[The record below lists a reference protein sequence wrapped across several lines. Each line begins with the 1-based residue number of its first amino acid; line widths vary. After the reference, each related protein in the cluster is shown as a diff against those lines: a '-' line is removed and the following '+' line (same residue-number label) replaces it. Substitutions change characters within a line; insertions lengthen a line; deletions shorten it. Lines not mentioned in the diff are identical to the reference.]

1 MARHGEN
8 IYKRQDGRYE
18 GRYVTGKTKDGK
30 TRFGY
35 VYARQYAEVRRPSG
49 KAAFAAET
57 DGDLRQTPRY
67 RTMDGMLD
75 ENEVLAA

>member
-35 VYARQYAEVRRPSG
+35 VYARQYAEVRRLLLEK
-49 KAAFAAET
+49 KALQQKRMGTCAKRRVT
-57 DGDLRQTPRY
+57 LSQW
-67 RTMDGMLD
+67 M
-75 ENEVLAA
+75 